1 MTFKKDIEEGN
12 KEDRIVEIDD
22 YFIKYYHNVE
32 SSTGSWWWK
41 VHPNTGKT
49 TSNPVIS
56 KIESDDN
63 LLI

>member
-41 VHPNTGKT
+41 VHPDTG
-49 TSNPVIS
+49 
-56 KIESDDN
+56 
-63 LLI
+63 